1 MNNSGI
7 MIRVKKINHEMSD
20 NMESVVLKFGGTSLA
35 TDNAR
40 KLVVKKIIEAKN
52 KYNNIV
58 VVVSAIGRIG
68 NPYSTDSLLGLVE
81 PANKIS
87 LREKDLLMSCGE
99 IISTIVMSNLL
110 KDNGM
115 NAEAITGGQAGILTD
130 NKFAEAQVLEV
141 NKDYLTELMKNNIIP
156 IVAGFQ
162 GITINGEI
170 TTLGRGGSDTT
181 ASLLGEALN
190 SKKIEIY
197 TDVDG
202 IMTADPRVCKDAKII
217 KEISYNEVFQMADS
231 GAKVIHPRAVE
242 IARRAGIPLIVKN
255 TFSTSKGTNITN
267 YASERNYYGGK
278 LLTGIAH
285 INNRIQ
291 VYIYNDNL
299 NEQEFFDRLAEENV
313 SIDIIN
319 IFPEQKIFTIDI
331 SCKERV
337 LNIIKDFQLKY
348 KFIEN
353 CSKVTIIGERMT
365 GVPGVMARVIRSLKR
380 KNIEILQTAD
390 SLATIAC
397 LIRSN
402 DLEEAIQILHKEF
415 ELEV

>member
-1 MNNSGI
+1 